1 MEKCQ
6 QNLIREL
13 GAYGRSRDRD
23 VVKAKVKYFFIGL
36 LIGLI
41 ISAIIWGFM

>member
-23 VVKAKVKYFFIGL
+23 VVKAKVKYYTIGL
-36 LIGLI
+36 LIGFVIGLI
-41 ISAIIWGFM
+41 SGII